1 MTMFAQPLGGTGEE
15 PAPDELVALSR
26 LESTCNTIRIRIA
39 GLAPDQ
45 LYRGA
50 TGQLSIAE
58 ELALAVDRERAY
70 LQAFRRTLDES
81 DAHLVEPQPGPPF
94 LDRDF
99 GDDIAEFF
107 DLRRGT
113 LDLLRTLDAEWDRTV
128 TLPGDKRATLRDL
141 AIRLA
146 QLDARM
152 LRGIS
157 EQRRVFLRTT
167 GVDELRDPGVAG
179 KLGPNIGQ

>member
-1 MTMFAQPLGGTGEE
+1 MFAQPIGVGGDVA
-15 PAPDELVALSR
+15 PPDELVALSW
-26 LESTCNTIRIRIA
+26 LESTCNAIRLRIA

-45 LYRGA
+45 LYRG
-50 TGQLSIAE
+50 TTDQLSIVE
-58 ELALAVDRERAY
+58 EIALVCDRERAY
-70 LQAFRRTLDES
+70 LSAFRHALTES
-81 DAHLVEPQPGPPF
+81 HARLVEPQPGPPL
-94 LDRDF
+94 LDREF
-99 GDDIAEFF
+99 TDDLAEFF

-113 LDLLRTLDAEWDRTV
+113 LDVLRTLDAEWNRTV
-128 TLPGDKRATLRDL
+128 NLPDGKQVTLRDL

-146 QLDARM
+146 QLDKRL

-179 KLGPNIGQ
+179 KLGPNLGQ